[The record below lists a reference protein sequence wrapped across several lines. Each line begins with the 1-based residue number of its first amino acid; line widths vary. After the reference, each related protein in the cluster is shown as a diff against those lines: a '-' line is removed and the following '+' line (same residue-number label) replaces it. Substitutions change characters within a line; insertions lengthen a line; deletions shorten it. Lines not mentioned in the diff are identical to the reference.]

1 MFVAQHGGAVRILEP
16 SVLADASRDWI
27 EAALARDAG

>member
-16 SVLADASRDWI
+16 AALARAAQDWI
-27 EAALARDAG
+27 EAALARYAS